1 MLLYY
6 LTNKPILLSNNIINS
21 SSKSGLITLSGY
33 NNNDNTKSDPIENRS
48 IKLLSNTINLTK
60 SNYII
65 NGLSIN
71 SNTKSNTIKIS
82 SENNI
87 LNPDSL
93 LLFNINVENSLT
105 IISS

>member
-21 SSKSGLITLSGY
+21 ASQNGLITLSGY
-33 NNNDNTKSDPIENRS
+33 DNNDNTKNGPIENRS

-71 SNTKSNTIKIS
+71 SNTKSNTLKIF

-93 LLFNINVENSLT
+93 LLFNMNVENSLT